1 MCMQMRQMLSNMA
14 VVLAAIPYCCLVSQ
28 LLTGGSQQAVN
39 YQKYVT
45 CIMYVHAL
53 QGIDQPVIYQQYY

>member
-1 MCMQMRQMLSNMA
+1 MQMRQMLSNMA

-28 LLTGGSQQAVN
+28 LLTGGSQQAVIN

-45 CIMYVHAL
+45 FIMYVHAL
-53 QGIDQPVIYQQYY
+53 QGIDQVVIYQQYY